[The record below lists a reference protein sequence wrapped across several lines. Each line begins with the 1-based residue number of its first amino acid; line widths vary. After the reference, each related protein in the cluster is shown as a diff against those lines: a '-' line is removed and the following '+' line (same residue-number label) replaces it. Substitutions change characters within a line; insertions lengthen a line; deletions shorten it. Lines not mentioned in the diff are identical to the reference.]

1 MASFDTGAHAPTTR
15 LHGAAVVPWLAVVLL
30 AGCAPAVSVP
40 VTPAPMTPAPTTPGP
55 SPAGTDLQSLIRT
68 VSDDAAR
75 RSGVDASRVRV
86 LEAGAVTWS
95 DGSLGCPEPDRM
107 YTQAL
112 VAGYR
117 IRVEAGGQQFDYH
130 AGARGTWR
138 LCPAERAR
146 PPVPGGGRI

>member
-1 MASFDTGAHAPTTR
+1 MALFYTGAHASSVR
-15 LHGAAVVPWLAVVLL
+15 LHGAAATPWLAVVLL
-30 AGCAPAVSVP
+30 AGCASAASVP
-40 VTPAPMTPAPTTPGP
+40 ITPAPMTPTPTTPGP
-55 SPAGTDLQSLIRT
+55 AAAGTDLQALIRQ

-112 VAGYR
+112 VPGYR

-146 PPVPGGGRI
+146 PPLPGGGRV

>member
-1 MASFDTGAHAPTTR
+1 MATCDTGAGAPPAQRR
-15 LHGAAVVPWLAVVLL
+15 LALAVPWLAALL
-30 AGCAPAVSVP
+30 LVGCAPAVSVP
-40 VTPAPMTPAPTTPGP
+40 VAPAPMNTAPTMPHAAA
-55 SPAGTDLQSLIRT
+55 AGTDLQSLIRT

-75 RSGVDASRVRV
+75 RSGVAASQVRV

-112 VAGYR
+112 VPGYR

-146 PPVPGGGRI
+146 PPLPNGGRI

>member
-1 MASFDTGAHAPTTR
+1 MASRDTGVGAPSVR
-15 LHGAAVVPWLAVVLL
+15 LHVAAATPLLVLL
-30 AGCAPAVSVP
+30 LLGGCAPAVSVP
-40 VTPAPMTPAPTTPGP
+40 VTPAPMTSTPTTPGP
-55 SPAGTDLQSLIRT
+55 AAAGNDLQSLIRT

-75 RSGVDASRVRV
+75 RSGVDAGRVRV

-112 VAGYR
+112 VPGYR

-130 AGARGTWR
+130 AGTRGTWR

-146 PPVPGGGRI
+146 PPLQNGGRV